1 MGTTKLFTPIK
12 NKILEDKSNNQISDI
27 EKYFSIAML
36 WDSTGLD
43 NEKEIKQFIKKV
55 KNNCV
60 QDFLFQKLY
69 SHFMN
74 LISVNSEEE
83 EKCISL
89 LAELKV
95 KGEGLKSI
103 RKGQVMSKFKQERD
117 NFKRAK
123 NVVK

>member
-1 MGTTKLFTPIK
+1 
-12 NKILEDKSNNQISDI
+12 
-27 EKYFSIAML
+27 
-36 WDSTGLD
+36 
-43 NEKEIKQFIKKV
+43 
-55 KNNCV
+55 
-60 QDFLFQKLY
+60 
-69 SHFMN
+69 MN